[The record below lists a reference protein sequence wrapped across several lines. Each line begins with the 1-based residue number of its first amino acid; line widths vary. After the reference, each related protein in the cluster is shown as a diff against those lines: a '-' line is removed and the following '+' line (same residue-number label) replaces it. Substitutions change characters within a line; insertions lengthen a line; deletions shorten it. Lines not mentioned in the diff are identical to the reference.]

1 MVQQEI
7 LEAVADERLKV
18 YVVWTPVLQE
28 DNRQAAAEAM
38 RLVADNR
45 AEHFWDADKSLG
57 FSLGNVVKLPRE
69 RKLAWDVYF
78 AFDAKAT
85 WDDLPP
91 EPAAWMHQLG
101 NDERKLSGEALRTS
115 VEGLLGVSDKVL
127 VN

>member
-1 MVQQEI
+1 MVQQQI
-7 LEAVADERLKV
+7 LEALPNEKVKV

-57 FSLGNVVKLPRE
+57 HSLGKVVTLPRG

-78 AFDAKAT
+78 AFDATTK
-85 WDDLPP
+85 WNDVPP
-91 EPAAWMHQLG
+91 KPADWMHQLG
-101 NDERKLSGEALRTS
+101 TDERSLDGEKLRDL
-115 VEGLLGVSDKVL
+115 VEKLL
-127 VN
+127 NPR